1 VNRPPARCG
10 VALRGFRP
18 GCTVTSRIVF
28 HGGGFVLLV
37 AGLLTGLLS
46 NLGVITPA
54 EPVTQVQPVRHPHR
68 GLERRLCHGY
78 TSCRSQGFSDAGYRR
93 HRSASFWRMYTGSNC
108 TNFVAY
114 RLVQA
119 GLPNERPMADAGR
132 LARHLDAYRWGL
144 VYASITDHHPT
155 VDSVAWWSHR
165 GRRGHVAWIETVNHD
180 GSLTV
185 SEDSASGNGF
195 DWRRITRG
203 AGWPTGFIHFPLRP
217 VHRRRAPEVNHHSGT
232 PLLMDLEAGGLV
244 LNGELADPTSTAAP
258 TTPDWQ
264 PR

>member
-1 VNRPPARCG
+1 M
-10 VALRGFRP
+10 
-18 GCTVTSRIVF
+18 
-28 HGGGFVLLV
+28 LLV

-54 EPVTQVQPVRHPHR
+54 EPAAQVQPVRHQHR
-68 GLERRLCHGY
+68 DVERRLCHGY

-93 HRSASFWRMYTGSNC
+93 HRSASFWRMYTGANC

-119 GLPNERPMADAGR
+119 GLPNERPTADAGR

-144 VYASITDHHPT
+144 VYASITDHRPAAG
-155 VDSVAWWSHR
+155 SVAWWTH
-165 GRRGHVAWIETVNHD
+165 GRRGHVAWVETVNRD

-195 DWRRITRG
+195 DWRRVTRG
-203 AGWPTGFIHFPLRP
+203 TGWPKGFIHFPLRP
-217 VHRRRAPEVNHHSGT
+217 VHRRAPEVDQRTGT
-232 PLLMDLEAGGLV
+232 APLMDLETGGLV
-244 LNGELADPTSTAAP
+244 LDGELGDPTATVDPTA
-258 TTPDWQ
+258 PDWQ